1 MMRGFKPTAATVLE
15 DWTWAHPTY
24 SFEVSKAVKSVNID
38 KSGLMADI
46 NLENNI
52 LGEKKKF

>member
-1 MMRGFKPTAATVLE
+1 MRGAKPTSATILE

-24 SFEVSKAVKSVNID
+24 TFETLKEVKSVVID
-38 KSGLMADI
+38 TSGLMADI

-52 LGEKKKF
+52 FGENKKL